1 MAESHPDAGLSK
13 QDYYRQARHEVN
25 QEFDKRIENKSFF
38 DSKKSIEAEREQA
51 LKKVHDDHWGSR
63 GVGGGFCD

>member
-1 MAESHPDAGLSK
+1 MSEYHEDGLTK
-13 QDYYRQARHEVN
+13 PERYNIDRHQVN
-25 QEFDKRIENKSFF
+25 QEFDKKLENKSFF
-38 DSKKSIEAEREQA
+38 TSKKSIQEEREAA